1 MPEDDPLP
9 PPPTSKRSPRLRPAT
24 RDALLSELQTIEVQI
39 EQTRAQVRR
48 LPARV
53 RLSTQGPLPQSPQL
67 ETKLIADVVKVAA
80 YNAQSWLADL
90 LARHYPNPNDLH
102 DLLRSFA
109 HLSGTLTRQGDGGLR
124 IDLEPPDTPLDVRA
138 LAGLCADLNQLRPVL
153 PGTDIPV
160 QYAVAGTQPTVNRG
174 HTGARYE

>member
-1 MPEDDPLP
+1 MTEDHPPAMPKSKRTPQLP
-9 PPPTSKRSPRLRPAT
+9 PAK
-24 RDALLSELQTIEVQI
+24 RDALLGELQTIEVQI
-39 EQTRAQVRR
+39 EQTRAQVRS

-53 RLSTQGPLPQSPQL
+53 LLSTQGPLPQTPQL

-109 HLSGTLTRQGDGGLR
+109 HLSGTLSRQGDGGLR
-124 IDLEPPDTPLDVRA
+124 IDLEPPDSPLDGRA

-153 PGTDIPV
+153 PGTDILV
-160 QYAVAGTQPTVNRG
+160 QYAVAGTPPTVR
-174 HTGARYE
+174 